1 MSTGGI
7 GLAASQDAQLDAG
20 DLLAVGVVDLLLDVG
35 ILNLDELAGVSV
47 GEAFVDH
54 SLDFGGSL
62 GQVEGVGES
71 GVGDK
76 GGFALG
82 GLGGGLGCVGGLDA
96 AHVELAVLRHEVII
110 VDEERD
116 GAVVIDLNETV
127 VVLLLGVFVDETA
140 GEGLGHLL
148 TVKGLHFAEVAGL
161 DFVAAVLGEEDGD
174 RGVGKVLG
182 EDIVATLG
190 VGRVAAPR
198 VGVEAEEVR
207 LGISIVSAH
216 EVVEG
221 VHEDGT
227 NIGSRIANRNAA
239 VKVLCDVVLHV
250 TLNRPDVSGNVL
262 DTLLVDDLVSGE
274 EGQGVGEVLERF
286 DHTEDL
292 LEIDI
297 IVGAFGVGSVEVSAI
312 QRRVDIQDHV
322 DTSCVEDGC
331 ALVVVETRRQV
342 IDTDGVNAQTL
353 HESGIPQACIRIA
366 ERVLV
371 LGEARG
377 TAGLVVDTQ
386 DLEPITGF
394 TVHKVLSLD
403 LDGNDGAGSGRESA
417 DRREKAN
424 VSRKHV

>member
-250 TLNRPDVSGNVL
+250 TLNRLRECQWTGNRKLWGWMTYPDVSGNVL

-297 IVGAFGVGSVEVSAI
+297 IVGAFGVGSVKVSAI

-342 IDTDGVNAQTL
+342 IDTDGVNL
-353 HESGIPQACIRIA
+353 LS
-366 ERVLV
+366 
-371 LGEARG
+371 
-377 TAGLVVDTQ
+377 
-386 DLEPITGF
+386 
-394 TVHKVLSLD
+394 HK
-403 LDGNDGAGSGRESA
+403 
-417 DRREKAN
+417 
-424 VSRKHV
+424 